1 MSTSEEQEAFINKD
15 LILNLQNQ
23 RMIEQAFG
31 TRVNAPK
38 KPLSTVSEDAI
49 REYNAQF
56 KVVHYETETDPETG
70 EVTQVIDPDTGRP
83 KVSNKRFISVPP
95 PELENVELKPIE
107 GTDIERTER
116 LHEYIIYANELIR
129 ETQDEIKKLQEF
141 QREIEIEL
149 TNLPVIPKFDLSKSK
164 AYNMNERDKVLKEI
178 KFVKDANVDVQNR
191 LLRAYKY
198 IDEISAEV
206 NKRETEEQSI
216 ISDINENKALQQAV
230 DQRNRERIFKYQET
244 MNLMN
249 QGAFKEEKRQDE
261 SEQEYL
267 DRLKLNAESTT
278 VDEDKFNAQEFVR
291 SRFKENLKE
300 LVRNSSIIEQVAN
313 ELKSKGD
320 EKEIEYKLII
330 NKKIPLFKKTFIDT
344 FGLNN
349 KSITAGDIVE
359 FIREFLLGNVDS
371 IKQQAK
377 IKNFQSSKFAESE
390 RTRMGEDT
398 IPPENS
404 YLTIQNPRNNK
415 NLYIMIVLDRG
426 DALNVLWSTQL
437 KRHTFREIMGSHS
450 LDSIKEQTG
459 LNIGEIKRFLGMNNN
474 PFTIASKILKSH
486 PDIVPISYDASTP
499 PYESVDVEY
508 DENIM
513 GWGVKTEKIP
523 DKVPFGKVYIMLHKL
538 YYKNILSLRRPDKTN
553 FIGFPNTPVSDE
565 FVHMI
570 MQMVQHNATP
580 KAGELKKLKTVEQH
594 LYNRLIAISQ
604 LHKSHE
610 IDSNGTIEHL
620 KHQMQLILGEI
631 EAGNDSKKVK
641 LQLHNVVHAL
651 KNMGA
656 ITQKDAIDF
665 IKQF

>member
-1 MSTSEEQEAFINKD
+1 MADITDQQFLSQDPEVLGLQRQRQLA
-15 LILNLQNQ
+15 NLLTG
-23 RMIEQAFG
+23 QAFNQPQG
-31 TRVNAPK
+31 
-38 KPLSTVSEDAI
+38 
-49 REYNAQF
+49 
-56 KVVHYETETDPETG
+56 
-70 EVTQVIDPDTGRP
+70 QVISGHY
-83 KVSNKRFISVPP
+83 V
-95 PELENVELKPIE
+95 KP
-107 GTDIERTER
+107 
-116 LHEYIIYANELIR
+116 
-129 ETQDEIKKLQEF
+129 
-141 QREIEIEL
+141 
-149 TNLPVIPKFDLSKSK
+149 S
-164 AYNMNERDKVLKEI
+164 
-178 KFVKDANVDVQNR
+178 
-191 LLRAYKY
+191 
-198 IDEISAEV
+198 
-206 NKRETEEQSI
+206 
-216 ISDINENKALQQAV
+216 ALQQALPMINAAIGGMTNANLDTKQQAMADMLRGKEQDV
-230 DQRNRERIFKYQET
+230 VQRYMAAKTPQEQFT
-244 MNLMN
+244 
-249 QGAFKEEKRQDE
+249 
-261 SEQEYL
+261 
-267 DRLKLNAESTT
+267 
-278 VDEDKFNAQEFVR
+278 
-291 SRFKENLKE
+291 
-300 LVRNSSIIEQVAN
+300 IAN
-313 ELKSKGD
+313 ERYAPAQLKSSAY